1 MPNATNAA
9 EWDEEYRAGRWDFL
23 HDVKESP
30 RYGILAG
37 WLASTR
43 TTRAL
48 LDIGCGEGLLWR
60 HLAQSPARYVGVD
73 LSPASFEKAS
83 LDPAT
88 CRFVASDL
96 HDFEPDDGERFSAIV
111 FNEVLYF
118 SQEPEA
124 QLARYAAMLEEG
136 GVIAISMYAPKRP
149 TSGAHK
155 LIARVWEASDAWTV
169 LDDLTL
175 SSAAKGVTWKLRLV
189 RPQ

>member
-23 HDVKESP
+23 QDVKESA
-30 RYGILAG
+30 RYGIVAG

-43 TTRAL
+43 STRAL
-48 LDIGCGEGLLWR
+48 LDVGCGEGLLYH
-60 HLAQSPARYVGVD
+60 HLALPPARYVGVD
-73 LSPASFEKAS
+73 LSPASFEKAT

-88 CRFVASDL
+88 CRFVAADL
-96 HDFEPDDGERFSAIV
+96 HNFQPEDGERFSAIV

-118 SQEPEA
+118 SPEPEA
-124 QLARYAAMLEEG
+124 QLLRYAGMLEEG
-136 GVIAISMYAPKRP
+136 GVIAVSMYAPKRP

-155 LIARVWEASDAWTV
+155 LIARTWEALEAWTV

-175 SSAAKGVTWKLRLV
+175 SSAAKDVTWKLRLARV
-189 RPQ
+189 